1 MPEVK
6 IYTIDGC
13 HYCKKAKEILTLKK
27 VKFSEIKVITDEDWK
42 KLEKLTSRET
52 VPQIFI
58 NGRHIGSCDDLLK
71 LDKEKK
77 LDLLLKKIHNKFIN
91 N

>member
-27 VKFSEIKVITDEDWK
+27 VKFSEIKVITDEYWK

>member
-77 LDLLLKKIHNKFIN
+77 LDLLLKKIHNKLIN

>member
-27 VKFSEIKVITDEDWK
+27 VKFSEIKVITDEDWT
-42 KLEKLTSRET
+42 KLLELTSRET

-58 NGRHIGSCDDLLK
+58 NSKHIGGCDDLMR

-77 LDLLLKKIHNKFIN
+77 LDLLLKR
-91 N
+91 